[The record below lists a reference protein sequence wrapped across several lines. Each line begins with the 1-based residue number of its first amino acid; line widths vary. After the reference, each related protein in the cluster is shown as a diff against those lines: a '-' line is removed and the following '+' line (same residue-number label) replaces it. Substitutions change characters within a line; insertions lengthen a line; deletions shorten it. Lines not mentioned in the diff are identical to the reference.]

1 MRFAVFH
8 VKETLLSYLWM
19 NEKTFDAVINTT
31 RKTQKGTRF
40 RSYKL
45 LPSISISS
53 RKWKYNSEILSAK
66 TVLYFTQ
73 NVSKDLVSKNLAKKY
88 SPCLSNNC
96 GKTQDQT
103 VKRKINPQGQESN
116 SSCHLP
122 TTSLQSQFRLQIL
135 RSGNQGLASGVEVA
149 IRSH

>member
-40 RSYKL
+40 RISFF
-45 LPSISISS
+45 LPSPSPVENGNITVKYCQRKRSCISHKMFQKI
-53 RKWKYNSEILSAK
+53 WCP
-66 TVLYFTQ
+66 
-73 NVSKDLVSKNLAKKY
+73 KNLAKKY